1 MYGACVEGR
10 DSFQS
15 CFCCAAVAAL
25 SPLLSL
31 TFQASKPLS
40 CQVTLVCLSSHSRK
54 TGITDKPF
62 CQPYLQC
69 LCACVHVCLYMWRSA
84 ISVLRH
90 TSPVNWLWVFPC
102 GVWAL
107 STYGAGWPRKCGVSG
122 VQLLWHSHQLKCWQS
137 CYSLVVRV
145 FDHKPSI
152 FVIKIG
158 FYVMIHLIW
167 ITMCVQKPTR
177 EQSLFGAAWP
187 GPA

>member
-15 CFCCAAVAAL
+15 CFCCAAVALPSRLPSRWA
-25 SPLLSL
+25 
-31 TFQASKPLS
+31 AKWPLS
-40 CQVTLVCLSSHSRK
+40 VSHLIAEK
-54 TGITDKPF
+54 LGLQIHGTDKPS

-107 STYGAGWPRKCGVSG
+107 STYGAGWPSKCGVSG

-145 FDHKPSI
+145 FGHKPSI